1 MLVSSWKPQSN
12 PPRAMSGNRG
22 SLIPGFEATFPLDLS
37 MVDQHGAL
45 QIRLKLLHSERSEGR
60 TAQKAKTAGIH
71 RSDFEHDWKLLNHIF
86 LLAVK
91 ACRAIRHTFCRKN
104 WNIRL
109 IRLRCLSGW

>member
-1 MLVSSWKPQSN
+1 
-12 PPRAMSGNRG
+12 MSGNRG

-86 LLAVK
+86 FIGCQGLQGHQAYILSKELEHSPDQASLSFRMVTTA
-91 ACRAIRHTFCRKN
+91 AC
-104 WNIRL
+104 
-109 IRLRCLSGW
+109 